1 MVVRTPLYLDNHAS
15 TAPDPSV
22 LEVVQRV
29 ARDHYGN
36 PASAGHAFGWAAA
49 RVVEDAR
56 EQVAA
61 LIHATPRELVFTSGA
76 TEADNLAILGLAAA
90 QAVPGHIVA
99 SAIEHAAV
107 NEPLA
112 WLESRGWR
120 VTRVGV
126 DASGVVE
133 PQNIAAALEPDTRL
147 VCCLAAQNEIGTL
160 QPVAALGSLCRE
172 HGVPL
177 LSDAA
182 QAVGRVPLDVTSDGI
197 ALLAMSAHKLYGPKG
212 VGALYVRRRDPR
224 VVLAPRC
231 HGGGQE
237 RGLRP
242 GTPDVAGIA
251 GFGEACR
258 LASLR
263 LDGDAARLRELAA
276 RFLARLRSRLPETIV
291 NGDPVRRLP
300 GSLNLGFP
308 GVPGGK
314 LLTSMP
320 QLALSSGS
328 ACSTGMGGASPVLTA
343 LGIPPDLAASSLRL
357 CFSRTNSP
365 EEADFAADIIAD
377 AVAKLRQDVSGS

>member
-1 MVVRTPLYLDNHAS
+1 MAVRTPVYLDNHAS
-15 TAPDPSV
+15 TAPDPAV
-22 LEVVQRV
+22 LELMQRV

-49 RVVEDAR
+49 RVIEDAR
-56 EQVAA
+56 GHVAA
-61 LIHATPRELVFTSGA
+61 LIHATPREIVFTSGA

-90 QAVPGHIVA
+90 QASPAHIVT

-107 NEPLA
+107 AAPLA
-112 WLESRGWR
+112 WLETRGWR

-133 PQNIAAALEPDTRL
+133 PGRVAAALGPDTRL

-160 QPVAALGSLCRE
+160 QPLGALGPLCRE
-172 HGVPL
+172 RGIPL
-177 LSDAA
+177 FSDAA
-182 QAVGRVPLDVTSDGI
+182 QAVGRVPVDVLRDGV
-197 ALLAMSAHKLYGPKG
+197 ALLAMSAHKLHGPKG

-224 VVLAPRC
+224 VTLAPLS

-258 LASLR
+258 LAALR
-263 LDGDAARLRELAA
+263 LDDDAARLRGLAA
-276 RFLARLRSRLPETIV
+276 RFLARLGARVPGTIV

-300 GSLNLGFP
+300 GSLNLAFP
-308 GVPGGK
+308 GVPGGR
-314 LLTSMP
+314 LLSSLP
-320 QLALSSGS
+320 QLAVSSGS
-328 ACSTGMGGASPVLTA
+328 ACSEGIVGPSPVLTA
-343 LGIPPDLAASSLRL
+343 IGVAADLASSSLRL
-357 CFSRTNSP
+357 CFSRTSTG
-365 EEADFAADIIAD
+365 EEADFAADLIAD
-377 AVAKLRQDVSGS
+377 AVIRLRGEASRS